1 MELAAYLV
9 ALPRDTL
16 DALYESRWTCL
27 AVLRSLPPLGS
38 QYLLRMLLVD
48 APVTQGAAEASMVQ
62 GLQSTDHAYV
72 TQWSVRLRA
81 QEAAFILHATIS
93 IIPAA
98 HAARQRARD
107 PECARRNGR

>member
-27 AVLRSLPPLGS
+27 AVLRSLPALGA

-48 APVTQGAAEASMVQ
+48 APVTQGAAEK
-62 GLQSTDHAYV
+62 
-72 TQWSVRLRA
+72 
-81 QEAAFILHATIS
+81 AACGCPFPGS
-93 IIPAA
+93 
-98 HAARQRARD
+98 
-107 PECARRNGR
+107 

>member
-1 MELAAYLV
+1 MELTAYLV

-48 APVTQGAAEASMVQ
+48 VPVTQGALDVWIGSNKTPSVGCKQPRSMR
-62 GLQSTDHAYV
+62 GHG
-72 TQWSVRLRA
+72 
-81 QEAAFILHATIS
+81 
-93 IIPAA
+93 
-98 HAARQRARD
+98 
-107 PECARRNGR
+107 C

>member
-1 MELAAYLV
+1 MTRKQAVFPKHASRMVAHVAEDTNASVITALRPAAMELAAYLV

-48 APVTQGAAEASMVQ
+48 APVTQGAHE
-62 GLQSTDHAYV
+62 DC
-72 TQWSVRLRA
+72 VRD
-81 QEAAFILHATIS
+81 E
-93 IIPAA
+93 
-98 HAARQRARD
+98 RD
-107 PECARRNGR
+107 V

>member
-27 AVLRSLPPLGS
+27 AVLRSLPALGA

-48 APVTQGAAEASMVQ
+48 APVTQGAFHWWHTLVRIKNKRSQHPTA
-62 GLQSTDHAYV
+62 LLRSTAWHAD
-72 TQWSVRLRA
+72 TSQTS
-81 QEAAFILHATIS
+81 S
-93 IIPAA
+93 
-98 HAARQRARD
+98 
-107 PECARRNGR
+107 

>member
-48 APVTQGAAEASMVQ
+48 APVTQGMPEDAPSM
-62 GLQSTDHAYV
+62 
-72 TQWSVRLRA
+72 RLRFV
-81 QEAAFILHATIS
+81 QC
-93 IIPAA
+93 IP
-98 HAARQRARD
+98 
-107 PECARRNGR
+107 CW